1 MWFRKRGNEAETNS
15 AREPNY
21 DRSILSR
28 VEVQR
33 AISNGAPATPWD
45 LRKQDH
51 EAIDRLATY
60 FAKAIPVP
68 TEDGR
73 VRIVESAGYG
83 GPQIELFVPVLSE
96 KTPVVVLAR
105 NWHTSGDL
113 EADLFFFGAPDGR
126 LAQIVKQLGF
136 VQRHEPQP
144 PQVIVY
150 RNSLDIPR
158 KRAS

>member
-1 MWFRKRGNEAETNS
+1 MWFRKNARNSEADS
-15 AREPNY
+15 AQEPIY
-21 DRSILSR
+21 ERSILSR

-33 AISNGAPATPWD
+33 AISNGAPATPWE
-45 LRKQDH
+45 LRKQDR
-51 EAIDRLATY
+51 EAMDRLATY

-68 TEDGR
+68 TPDGR
-73 VRIVESAGYG
+73 VKTQETMGYG
-83 GPQIELFVPVLSE
+83 GPQLELFVPVLSE
-96 KTPVVVLAR
+96 KTPVAVLVR

-126 LAQIVKQLGF
+126 LAQIVKKLGF

-144 PQVIVY
+144 PQVMVY
-150 RNSLDIPR
+150 RNSLDVPR

>member
-1 MWFRKRGNEAETNS
+1 MWFRKRDKTAEV
-15 AREPNY
+15 EPAEPIY
-21 DRSILSR
+21 ERSILSR
-28 VEVQR
+28 VEIQR
-33 AISNGAPATPWD
+33 AISNGAPPIPWA

-51 EAIDRLATY
+51 EAISRLATY

-73 VRIVESAGYG
+73 VRAIESMGYG
-83 GPQIELFVPVLSE
+83 GPQIELYVPVLSE
-96 KTPVVVLAR
+96 KTPVAVLVR

-126 LAQIVKQLGF
+126 LAQIVKKLGF
-136 VQRHEPQP
+136 VQRNEPQP
-144 PQVIVY
+144 PQVMVY
-150 RNSLDIPR
+150 RNSNDVPR

>member
-1 MWFRKRGNEAETNS
+1 MWFRKRAEDSESTS
-15 AREPNY
+15 AQEPIY

-33 AISNGAPATPWD
+33 AISNGAPPTPWE
-45 LRKQDH
+45 LRKQDR

-68 TEDGR
+68 TADGR
-73 VRIVESAGYG
+73 VRTQETMGYG
-83 GPQIELFVPVLSE
+83 GPQLELFVPVLSE
-96 KTPVVVLAR
+96 KTPVVVLVR

-126 LAQIVKQLGF
+126 LAQIVKKLGF
-136 VQRHEPQP
+136 VLRLELQP
-144 PQVIVY
+144 PQVMVY
-150 RNSLDIPR
+150 RNSLDVPR